1 MPAEDYLEVGD
12 EVRYVGKDTKLFKG
26 AYGIVVKIEI
36 SYKVDLDN
44 IIVKWSNG
52 FVYGVLSNNLKVLH
66 KHKKMY
72 GYAFHEVIRMFEKG
86 LLVENTELYCENE
99 PNLDKVL
106 RFKVVKKDSDLI
118 LVDCVTEQEATMKSS
133 DFIGKW
139 SFEVK
144 KEKSFLKLTFVE
156 NPKYIG
162 LNKKTSNPTV
172 LDSNFDTEYQTQF
185 TDSEIDNLTNDL
197 NKLGYSLKS
206 FEKVS
211 LLAETIYLR
220 QESSLNLF
228 A

>member
-1 MPAEDYLEVGD
+1 MTTEDYLEVGD

-66 KHKKMY
+66 KHKKMD
-72 GYAFHEVIRMFEKG
+72 GYAFHEVIRMVEKG

-118 LVDCVTEQEATMKSS
+118 LVDSVTEQEATMKSS

-139 SFEVK
+139 SFEVN

-220 QESSLNLF
+220 QDSSLNLF